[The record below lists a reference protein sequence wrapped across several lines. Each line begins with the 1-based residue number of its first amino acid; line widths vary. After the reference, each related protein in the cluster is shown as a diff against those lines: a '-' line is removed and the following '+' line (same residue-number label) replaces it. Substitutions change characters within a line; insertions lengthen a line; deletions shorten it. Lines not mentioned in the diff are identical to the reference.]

1 MKVTVND
8 HLTMEK
14 FDLVFF
20 GQITESGN
28 EMCCKARLSCPSN
41 NLKTQILPSN
51 TITLIPLLP
60 PSSSPST
67 TLHRPIPS
75 PADSLGSWGNQS
87 LNPSHKMRSLFSVQP
102 YYVLDLILGK
112 ICYEHVWTSLCLNA
126 QIVHF
131 TICIYLF
138 LYYHAFIELYQIC
151 FL

>member
-1 MKVTVND
+1 
-8 HLTMEK
+8 
-14 FDLVFF
+14 
-20 GQITESGN
+20 
-28 EMCCKARLSCPSN
+28 MCCKARLSCPSN

-60 PSSSPST
+60 RPLLPVYT
-67 TLHRPIPS
+67 TLRRPIPS

-112 ICYEHVWTSLCLNA
+112 ICFDLVWISLYLNA

-131 TICIYLF
+131 TICIYLI
-138 LYYHAFIELYQIC
+138 LYYQANCSCIVILVLQIVSC
-151 FL
+151 KTQRTQSAI